1 MVKLK
6 ASFASVSSVNGQI
19 YDPFTIEGPDPG
31 HGNIVLGGGV
41 ATTTGAWSIGINYDY
56 VKASNGPSEQSG
68 VLTLIGR
75 I

>member
-1 MVKLK
+1 MARPTIRSRSK
-6 ASFASVSSVNGQI
+6 ARIPV
-19 YDPFTIEGPDPG
+19 D
-31 HGNIVLGGGV
+31 GNIVLGGGV

-56 VKASNGPSEQSG
+56 VKASDGPSEQTG